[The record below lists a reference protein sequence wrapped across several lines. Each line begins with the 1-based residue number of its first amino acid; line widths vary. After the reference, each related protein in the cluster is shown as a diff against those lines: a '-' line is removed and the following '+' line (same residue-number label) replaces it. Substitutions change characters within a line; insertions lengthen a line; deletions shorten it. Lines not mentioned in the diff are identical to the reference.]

1 MSKKIISRA
10 KKTIAIE
17 LSGVREQLKH
27 INSGFVKSVETIN
40 SCRGRVVV
48 IGVGKSGLIGRKI
61 VATFSSIGVPSI
73 FVHPTELIH
82 GDLGMILPEDTVIIL
97 SYSGESEEIKKI
109 LPMLKELK
117 MKIIAITGRKK
128 SFLAK
133 FADFVIDVSVDK
145 EACPFNLVPTAST
158 TAMLVIGDAL
168 AMSVGELRGF
178 KKEDYARL
186 HPGGTLGKKLNL
198 KVNQIMHS
206 DRDNPVINQ
215 NATVGQALIVMTE
228 KKLGATSVVDGRGR
242 LTGYFTDGD
251 LRRKLQSDSNI
262 LKRKLNT
269 IMTKSP
275 KIITGDALAS
285 EAAETM
291 KKYNCDNLPVIDNKR
306 RVIGMIDERDLIAIG
321 IK

>member
-1 MSKKIISRA
+1 
-10 KKTIAIE
+10 
-17 LSGVREQLKH
+17 
-27 INSGFVKSVETIN
+27 
-40 SCRGRVVV
+40 
-48 IGVGKSGLIGRKI
+48 
-61 VATFSSIGVPSI
+61 
-73 FVHPTELIH
+73 
-82 GDLGMILPEDTVIIL
+82 MILPEDTVIIL

-228 KKLGATSVVDGRGR
+228 KKLGATSVVDDRGR

-275 KIITGDALAS
+275 KTITGDALAS